1 MSTTKQEKQPHVL
14 TAKNGLFYGADKVMT
29 DFGDKLKVYAN
40 LGSAQAATRMLAKS
54 DNILTP
60 ISLADAK
67 NGKATQMQ
75 ADSEKAL
82 EEGTEQAAK
91 ETSEE
96 ILAAKE
102 TREFAEMLV
111 VTYGH
116 ITADKAVQEK
126 IHNFSLSPV
135 GKRVDFNADFIRVL
149 LSDYDDATE
158 SIPTPAN
165 KSALLTQIGSQQVKM
180 GKYRVTFADDP
191 DTLDDLLA
199 GLKAK
204 IAPLQTE
211 LAELP
216 DENRLIFSALVLLP
230 LCGKLFSEKALK
242 PSTRGKNGNGQ
253 AWVMAEEQFL
263 AFDYSST
270 RVCQNGLDLSKLGL
284 TSIQGFIYH
293 PDHENVKS
301 LSIPT
306 GKLAVVDHNHVL
318 VGQIDGKQALGNV
331 LGEAVFEIAKPNI
344 DRAKFVQAVSST
356 GVDTFQSGKSA
367 ILSETAKAV
376 SANTVKDG
384 QHSELETVG
393 QNADTEKD
401 HAPIVE

>member
-1 MSTTKQEKQPHVL
+1 MSTTKQYILTDGEKFY
-14 TAKNGLFYGADKVMT
+14 TEAKELGILGDGLKSYE
-29 DFGDKLKVYAN
+29 
-40 LGSAQAATRMLAKS
+40 SERAAKAASRMIKKFV
-54 DNILTP
+54 LTP

-67 NGKATQMQ
+67 NGKATEMQ

-82 EEGTEQAAK
+82 EEGAEQAAK

-96 ILAAKE
+96 VLAAKE
-102 TREFAEMLV
+102 AREFGEMLAA
-111 VTYGH
+111 TYGH
-116 ITADKAVQEK
+116 ITPDKAVQEK

-204 IAPLQTE
+204 IAPLQAE

-216 DENRLIFSALVLLP
+216 DENKLIFSALVLLP

-242 PSTRGKNGNGQ
+242 PSTRGKSSNGK
-253 AWVMAEEQFL
+253 AWAMAEEQFL
-263 AFDYSST
+263 AFDYSSN

-293 PDHENVKS
+293 HAHENIKG
-301 LSIPT
+301 LSIPA

-318 VGQIDGKQALGNV
+318 VGQIDAKQALGNV
-331 LGEAVFEIAKPNI
+331 LGEAIFEIVKPDVERVRFI
-344 DRAKFVQAVSST
+344 LAISST
-356 GVDTFQSGKSA
+356 GVDAFQSKKSA
-367 ILSETAKAV
+367 ILSKTAKTV
-376 SANTVKDG
+376 SANTIKDG
-384 QHSELETVG
+384 QHNELETVG

>member
-1 MSTTKQEKQPHVL
+1 MSYVL
-14 TAKNGLFYGADKVMT
+14 TDGTKFYTESKELGDL
-29 DFGDKLKVYAN
+29 GDKLKVYKSQNGAT
-40 LGSAQAATRMLAKS
+40 SAARMIKSVALA
-54 DNILTP
+54 P
-60 ISLADAK
+60 IALEDAK

-82 EEGTEQAAK
+82 EEGAGQAAK

-96 ILAAKE
+96 ILAEKE
-102 TREFAEMLV
+102 AHEFAEILAT
-111 VTYGH
+111 TYGH
-116 ITADKAVQEK
+116 ITPDKTVQER

-135 GKRVDFNADFIRVL
+135 GKRVDFNADYIRQL
-149 LSDYDDATE
+149 LGDYDEAT
-158 SIPTPAN
+158 SDTPTPTN
-165 KSALLTQIGSQQVKM
+165 KQALIDAISVEQAKLEAFKT
-180 GKYRVTFADDP
+180 
-191 DTLDDLLA
+191 TLDADTFGYVSL
-199 GLKAK
+199 GIKAK
-204 IAPLQTE
+204 IGPLQAQ

-216 DENRLIFSALVLLP
+216 DENKTIFDAVFLLP

-253 AWVMAEEQFL
+253 TWSMAEGQSL

-293 PDHENVKS
+293 PDHEDVKG
-301 LSIPT
+301 LSVPA

-318 VGQIDGKQALGNV
+318 VGQINAKQALGNV
-331 LGEAVFEIAKPNI
+331 LGEAIFELIKP
-344 DRAKFVQAVSST
+344 DVGRAKFVQAISST
-356 GVDTFQSGKSA
+356 GVDAFQSKKSA
-367 ILSETAKAV
+367 ILSKTAKTV
-376 SANTVKDG
+376 SASVIKNG

-401 HAPIVE
+401 HAPVE